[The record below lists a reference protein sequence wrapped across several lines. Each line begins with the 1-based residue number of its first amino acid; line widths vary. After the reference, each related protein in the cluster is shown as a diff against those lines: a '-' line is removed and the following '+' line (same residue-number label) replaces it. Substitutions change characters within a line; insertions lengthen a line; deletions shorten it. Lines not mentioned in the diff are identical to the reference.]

1 MNRRDDSFY
10 SNDEVEFEDEF
21 DSRHLREPVAKSM
34 STGTKVLLIVGGIF
48 GVLMLLCC
56 GGAVWFVGKIEEPRA
71 TSNPT
76 EIAEIKKSIL
86 EFEVPERFGPS
97 QAVTMD
103 LVMMKME
110 TVNYEARDGTSM
122 LMLMGMNMPVQEA
135 QMDDVRR
142 SMQMQ
147 AGGQTRLE
155 NFKSE
160 SKTYTVDGIEVSA
173 VYSHGTQPQMGGA
186 PPDQAGADWYTV
198 QLVLAPQKKVITI
211 IISGPENEF
220 DQQEIE
226 TMIQTIR
233 KPK

>member
-10 SNDEVEFEDEF
+10 SNDEDEF
-21 DSRHLREPVAKSM
+21 DSRHLREPAAKSM
-34 STGTKVLLIVGGIF
+34 STGSKVLLIVGGIF

-56 GGAVWFVGKIEEPRA
+56 GGAVWFVSKIEEPRA

-76 EIAEIKKSIL
+76 EIAEIKNSIL
-86 EFEVPERFGPS
+86 EFEVSERFDPV
-97 QAVTMD
+97 QAMTMD

-110 TVNYEARDGTSM
+110 TVSYEARDGESM

-147 AGGQTRLE
+147 AGGQTHLE

-160 SKTYTVDGIEVSA
+160 SKTYTVDGMEVSA
-173 VYSHGTQPQMGGA
+173 VYSHGTQPRMQGVPA
-186 PPDQAGADWYTV
+186 DRAGAEWFTA
-198 QLVLAPQKKVITI
+198 QIVLAPDKNVIMITI
-211 IISGPENEF
+211 NGPEEEF
-220 DQQEIE
+220 DFEEIE
-226 TMIQTIR
+226 TMIQSIKR
-233 KPK
+233 PK